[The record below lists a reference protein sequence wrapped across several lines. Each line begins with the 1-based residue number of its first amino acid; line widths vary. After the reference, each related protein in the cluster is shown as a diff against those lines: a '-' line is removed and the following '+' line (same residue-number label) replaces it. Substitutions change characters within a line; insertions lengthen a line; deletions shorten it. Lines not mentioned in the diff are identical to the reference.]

1 MLARR
6 AQLFRNLRYLRQLHW
21 CGRAC
26 RSHAGL
32 VASPMLCRDRSEE
45 IRATCIGGIGAWVR
59 ALPAAFLTD
68 QYLKYLAWALSDRVS
83 FDACAE

>member
-1 MLARR
+1 
-6 AQLFRNLRYLRQLHW
+6 
-21 CGRAC
+21 
-26 RSHAGL
+26 
-32 VASPMLCRDRSEE
+32 MLCRDRSEE